1 MVTGLFDSSIWEM
14 GSAGYIWTYRCMQ
27 RQRRHRNRRM
37 DGRTEQRGLEARGAA
52 ERENLI
58 REEVQG
64 SVGKG
69 KIKDD

>member
-1 MVTGLFDSSIWEM
+1 M
-14 GSAGYIWTYRCMQ
+14 GDGQCWVHLDVQVHAETTE
-27 RQRRHRNRRM
+27 RQKQM

-58 REEVQG
+58 RKEVQG
-64 SVGKG
+64 SVRKG

>member
-1 MVTGLFDSSIWEM
+1 MGDGQCWVHLDIQVHAEM
-14 GSAGYIWTYRCMQ
+14 METQ
-27 RQRRHRNRRM
+27 KQM

-64 SVGKG
+64 SDGKG
-69 KIKDD
+69 KIKED